1 MPSNQK
7 INVCVVCGD
16 SVGGLRKHVHDILLS
31 NLNKQFNFLYVH
43 SLKNDQK
50 AKQDF
55 IAIHSLKIKQL
66 TLSIQKQ
73 PHWTDVFN
81 IIKIASA
88 CKHAQIDVLHGHG
101 AKGGLYSRLAGL
113 ILRIPVIY
121 TPHGGSVHGRFGRIQ
136 GILYHTIERLLVP
149 LTDLFIFESYYTW
162 QAFTKNI
169 AMLPQRA
176 FMINHNGASPDDYH
190 PTQEWNHHLP
200 STIRLIVIGSLQTIK
215 GQHVAIQAVAELR
228 QKHFPVTLE
237 ICGDGEE
244 KPNLQRLAQEL
255 GVTEFVLFQGDT
267 LDVSA
272 HIEQS
277 NIVLIPSLF
286 ESFGYVAIEAAL
298 MKRPVVAS
306 ATGGLPEIIIHN
318 ETGLLFKTGDASAL
332 TQCVM
337 DILADTTKTSNMVAA
352 ATQRVLQQFSMDQML
367 GNLND
372 AYQRMNKKT
381 ILRASQDAS
390 P

>member
-7 INVCVVCGD
+7 ITVCVVCGD

-43 SLKNDQK
+43 SLKADQK

-55 IAIHSLKIKQL
+55 IAINSLKIKQL
-66 TLSIQKQ
+66 SLSIQKQ
-73 PHWTDVFN
+73 PHWTDAFN
-81 IIKIASA
+81 IIKVASV
-88 CKHAQIDVLHGHG
+88 CKHQQINVLHGHG
-101 AKGGLYSRLAGL
+101 AKGGLYARLIGL

-121 TPHGGSVHGRFGRIQ
+121 TPHGGSVHNRFGRIQ
-136 GILYHTIERLLVP
+136 GFLYRVIEQLLVP

-169 AMLPQRA
+169 AMLPQHA
-176 FMINHNGASPDDYH
+176 FMINYNGVSPDNYH
-190 PTQEWNHHLP
+190 PSQEWNHHLP
-200 STIRLIVIGSLQTIK
+200 NTIRLIVIGSLQTIK
-215 GQHVAIQAVAELR
+215 GQHIAIQAIAELR
-228 QKHFPVTLE
+228 QRHFPVTLE
-237 ICGDGEE
+237 ICGEGEE
-244 KPNLQRLAQEL
+244 KLNLQRLAQEL
-255 GVTEFVLFQGDT
+255 GVTEFILFQGDT
-267 LDVSA
+267 LDVPA
-272 HIEQS
+272 RIEQS

-318 ETGLLFKTGDASAL
+318 ETGLLFKTGDVSAL
-332 TQCVM
+332 TQCIM
-337 DILADTTKTSNMVAA
+337 DILVDTTKTSNMVVA

-372 AYQRMNKKT
+372 TYQRINKKT
-381 ILRASQDAS
+381 VSHTS
-390 P
+390 